1 MLENEKKKLLNLLAR
16 FIAISDYVKVSIAN
30 LIKQILFLVTTISH
44 ILKYQN
50 EALHVTTSQIFPHKN
65 HLSTKIFT
73 QSDGASGNI

>member
-1 MLENEKKKLLNLLAR
+1 MLAR

-65 HLSTKIFT
+65 HLLTKIFT